1 MYLAERHQ
9 GLEEGRGTVYVRVAR
24 GGDEVEAAVHSRVWN
39 SFLPCNI
46 HLLFQKFFI
55 LLIDVFL
62 NRLPAVKVEERQM
75 NREVQISSCSCLQC
89 SRL

>member
-1 MYLAERHQ
+1 M
-9 GLEEGRGTVYVRVAR
+9 YVRVAR
-24 GGDEVEAAVHSRVWN
+24 RGDEVEAAVHSRVWN

-62 NRLPAVKVEERQM
+62 NRLPAVEVGEREE
-75 NREVQISSCSCLQC
+75 
-89 SRL
+89 